1 MRSCQQIVTSLLFFG
16 FMANLELSGSSIQDA
31 ESVKLTFSLKITF
44 YLTKTEKELK
54 NFQHSS
60 HTIALSKGIIFA
72 KKTLI
77 FCTKMLTSAILNLCV
92 YLCTKFQV
100 SSIII
105 TSFKQEGN
113 FTPPPT
119 PTTPRNKPLKSPP
132 RLGLIVATTH
142 KSLVKHCWFYY
153 KTPLCNFKYC
163 RVQIEKASYWLPSK
177 QSISNHVS
185 V

>member
-92 YLCTKFQV
+92 YLCTKFQA

-105 TSFKQEGN
+105 TSFKQGVIL
-113 FTPPPT
+113 PPPT
-119 PTTPRNKPLKSPP
+119 HHT
-132 RLGLIVATTH
+132 
-142 KSLVKHCWFYY
+142 
-153 KTPLCNFKYC
+153 
-163 RVQIEKASYWLPSK
+163 SK
-177 QSISNHVS
+177 QTLKKPTQIRVNSSNNS
-185 V
+185 

>member
-72 KKTLI
+72 KKCLFLQKNADISKIKRIVVPKGI
-77 FCTKMLTSAILNLCV
+77 FAETK
-92 YLCTKFQV
+92 
-100 SSIII
+100 
-105 TSFKQEGN
+105 
-113 FTPPPT
+113 
-119 PTTPRNKPLKSPP
+119 
-132 RLGLIVATTH
+132 
-142 KSLVKHCWFYY
+142 
-153 KTPLCNFKYC
+153 
-163 RVQIEKASYWLPSK
+163 
-177 QSISNHVS
+177 
-185 V
+185 